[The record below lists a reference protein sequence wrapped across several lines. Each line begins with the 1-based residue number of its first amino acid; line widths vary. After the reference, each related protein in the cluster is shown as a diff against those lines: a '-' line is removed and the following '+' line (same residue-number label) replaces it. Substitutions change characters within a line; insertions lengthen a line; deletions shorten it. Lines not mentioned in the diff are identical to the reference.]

1 MANVNN
7 PHGFR
12 PLLRSISGGPGAACL
27 QVSKLAGYATALFI
41 GDAVTKVSGSTQ
53 NWPAVSAAITPGTT
67 AVMGVN
73 IVYGAAS
80 TATNHL
86 IIPVDSQIFEVQA
99 NGTVNITAAML
110 NQNANINLGAGSA
123 TLQISGHVLDS
134 NTMATTNTLDLHVM
148 QLWQSVDNAVGQY
161 ARLEV
166 KFNSNVYG
174 NQQAGA

>member
-7 PHGFR
+7 PFGFR
-12 PLLRSISGGPGAACL
+12 PLLRSLSGGPGAATL

-67 AVMGVN
+67 PVTGVN
-73 IVYGAAS
+73 LVYGAAS

-86 IIPVDSQIFEVQA
+86 IIPAEGQIFCVQA
-99 NGTVNITAAML
+99 NGTVNITPAVL
-110 NQNANINLGAGSA
+110 NQNANISLGAGTA
-123 TLQISGHVLDS
+123 TINNSGHVLDS
-134 NTMATTNTLDLHVM
+134 NTLATTNTLDLHIM
-148 QLWQSVDNAVGQY
+148 QLWQSIDNVLGQY
-161 ARLEV
+161 SRLEV
-166 KFNSNVYG
+166 KFNTDSYG